1 MPRYTRTVEQMMFL
15 AENNRTL
22 DVFATVKLEGS
33 RRELGD
39 LFEKLRDD
47 MGAYNPEGTKFSR
60 GVAIDPITGDLL
72 LSGSQGVLRA
82 KVGEYLIK
90 SMITN
95 EWYPATVEW
104 FDECY
109 KVIRTDLTG
118 VRV

>member
-1 MPRYTRTVEQMMFL
+1 MPRYTRTVEQML
-15 AENNRTL
+15 LLVENNRNL
-22 DVFATVKLEGS
+22 ESFIAVKLEGS
-33 RRELGD
+33 RRELGG
-39 LFEKLRDD
+39 LFERLRDD
-47 MGAYNPEGTKFSR
+47 MGTYDPEGVYSR

-72 LSGSQGVLRA
+72 LSGSMGVLRA

-90 SMITN
+90 SKITN

-118 VRV
+118 MRV